1 MASTHKFGKSLTARR
16 LEAVGL
22 QLAQRGVFAL
32 PEAVRAVY
40 HGEDKYA
47 YPGTQVQHTITRN
60 EYNAIEHEL
69 FETLGRK

>member
-22 QLAQRGVFAL
+22 QLAQ
-32 PEAVRAVY
+32 RAVY